1 VGVNVTWAQFK
12 AEVDKALEDAGIAED
27 IEVKEIDTDTRAV
40 KIKLSNG
47 RLVIE

>member
-1 VGVNVTWAQFK
+1 MTWAQFK

-27 IEVKEIDTDTRAV
+27 IEVKEIDTNTKSMKV
-40 KIKLSNG
+40 KLSNG

>member
-1 VGVNVTWAQFK
+1 MTWQQFK

-27 IEVKEIDTDTRAV
+27 IEVKEIDTNARTIKV
-40 KIKLSNG
+40 KLSNG